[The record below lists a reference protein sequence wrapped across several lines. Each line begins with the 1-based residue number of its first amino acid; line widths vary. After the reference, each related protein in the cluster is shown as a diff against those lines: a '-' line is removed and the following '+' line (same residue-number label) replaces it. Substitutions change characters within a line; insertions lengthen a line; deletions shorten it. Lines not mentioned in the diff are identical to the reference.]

1 MGERIGAYI
10 PFILA
15 VLFPPVGLLLGV
27 IGLQQDR
34 ETGIRLIAISVLALI
49 VWVLL
54 FTA

>member
-1 MGERIGAYI
+1 MGERIGVYI
-10 PFILA
+10 PYVLA

-34 ETGIRLIAISVLALI
+34 ETGIRLIAISVLALV